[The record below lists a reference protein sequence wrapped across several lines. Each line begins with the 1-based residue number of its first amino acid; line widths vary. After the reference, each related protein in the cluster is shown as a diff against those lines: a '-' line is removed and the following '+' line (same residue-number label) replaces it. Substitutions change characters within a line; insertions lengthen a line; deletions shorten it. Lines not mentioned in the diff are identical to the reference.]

1 MTHGRGFINEK
12 HTCELCGSKDGMK
25 IQCTEPCCRG
35 WGELRKP
42 PSFHATC
49 ARQAGL
55 EVENRPREDGY
66 GYDFY
71 VKCFRHGS
79 NMFNLRARLED
90 LIEIEKRRSG
100 KVLESKDTKTMSFV
114 HASRLLN
121 TSILVLH
128 TLGWAW
134 RWAEWWV
141 LYRDS
146 WEPLLE
152 PGQMEEEM
160 TNEEKRIVES
170 TPESRCED
178 ARKCRLAALAVALR
192 NRSFDDVED
201 GDTVMLDR
209 ALRAMLHTKSLV
221 GPLEEWEI
229 DFFAEWLGI
238 AYRSK
243 SRLLGFAEHKVEI
256 KLSRGCVLEGPEN
269 TPKFELGS
277 RRLPGAQVLPIGEV
291 FESDFNDA
299 DDFLKPEKL
308 KDGTLVTSDMLNSK
322 QIPQKLPTKR
332 KADSTE
338 PSQPVL
344 ASPRKRVR
352 SAKSNDMGNAMS
364 FEDVKSE
371 NSFESHSN
379 LQLDLETAPET
390 APESEIKQ
398 EKFSVLKE
406 LSGKKRGRPPPKSV
420 SNSAPT
426 PDNTISGVSPSTVTG
441 PKRGRP
447 SKEKSNFDA
456 LNESSDDKSAEV
468 GATQCAGRISEALKF
483 EGSKPGQQKSSS
495 TVINEPEFVKR
506 KAGRPRAIP
515 FQALKL
521 DGSSEDP
528 GVVAQPFKM
537 AGTEDKQ
544 EAGKRKAG
552 RSQVITTQVLDL
564 GESTVETEHNE

>member
-160 TNEEKRIVES
+160 TNEEKRIVELPS
-170 TPESRCED
+170 
-178 ARKCRLAALAVALR
+178 LAYKNLVPSGEAT
-192 NRSFDDVED
+192 
-201 GDTVMLDR
+201 GD
-209 ALRAMLHTKSLV
+209 
-221 GPLEEWEI
+221 
-229 DFFAEWLGI
+229 
-238 AYRSK
+238 
-243 SRLLGFAEHKVEI
+243 
-256 KLSRGCVLEGPEN
+256 
-269 TPKFELGS
+269 
-277 RRLPGAQVLPIGEV
+277 
-291 FESDFNDA
+291 
-299 DDFLKPEKL
+299 
-308 KDGTLVTSDMLNSK
+308 
-322 QIPQKLPTKR
+322 
-332 KADSTE
+332 
-338 PSQPVL
+338 
-344 ASPRKRVR
+344 
-352 SAKSNDMGNAMS
+352 
-364 FEDVKSE
+364 
-371 NSFESHSN
+371 
-379 LQLDLETAPET
+379 
-390 APESEIKQ
+390 
-398 EKFSVLKE
+398 
-406 LSGKKRGRPPPKSV
+406 
-420 SNSAPT
+420 
-426 PDNTISGVSPSTVTG
+426 
-441 PKRGRP
+441 
-447 SKEKSNFDA
+447 
-456 LNESSDDKSAEV
+456 
-468 GATQCAGRISEALKF
+468 
-483 EGSKPGQQKSSS
+483 
-495 TVINEPEFVKR
+495 
-506 KAGRPRAIP
+506 
-515 FQALKL
+515 ALKL
-521 DGSSEDP
+521 
-528 GVVAQPFKM
+528 
-537 AGTEDKQ
+537 
-544 EAGKRKAG
+544 GKYSFSKILLLLPVL
-552 RSQVITTQVLDL
+552 RSIA
-564 GESTVETEHNE
+564 